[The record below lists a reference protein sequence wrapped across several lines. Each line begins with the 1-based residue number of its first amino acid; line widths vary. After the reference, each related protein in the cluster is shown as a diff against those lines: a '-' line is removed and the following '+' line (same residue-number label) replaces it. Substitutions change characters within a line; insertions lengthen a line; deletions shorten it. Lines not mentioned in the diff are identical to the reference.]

1 MIKVLDSPE
10 YIIEPGTDYVEVMNF
25 FDTVHWSLHRMAG
38 LQDIIERSNAT
49 GECFVLHL
57 IDNVPHAKRLKGVTD
72 DKHSTEM

>member
-1 MIKVLDSPE
+1 MNKVLDSPE
-10 YIIEPGTDYVEVMNF
+10 YIIEPDTDFRDVMDY

-57 IDNVPHAKRLKGVTD
+57 IDNVPHCKRLKGV
-72 DKHSTEM
+72 